1 MRRKLI
7 MADFKRRFKDLL
19 GFGGNESVAYDDS
32 AEDDFDYSDYD
43 ETEDTAAEEEEDAYV
58 SSAHYS
64 ARNASGTSSSNVR
77 PRGTRVS
84 SVSRGGA
91 SSGSSERSR
100 VLSMGATSNLRVVL
114 SKPAEFDDCQGV
126 CSHLRGHMT
135 VVLNLEFVRNVADRR
150 RIFDFVSGCC
160 FALDCNIQ
168 RVSELIYVIAPCD
181 VDIFSEAEDEDE
193 VSSYAF

>member
-1 MRRKLI
+1 

-19 GFGGNESVAYDDS
+19 GFGGNESVAYDDY
-32 AEDDFDYSDYD
+32 AEDDYDYSDYNDTQDTVD
-43 ETEDTAAEEEEDAYV
+43 EENTEDSYSSYSYSSRPMASASFSNVKPKSENR
-58 SSAHYS
+58 SSANSYS
-64 ARNASGTSSSNVR
+64 
-77 PRGTRVS
+77 
-84 SVSRGGA
+84 GA
-91 SSGSSERSR
+91 STGSSERSR
-100 VLSMGATSNLRVVL
+100 VLSMGAMSNLRVVL
-114 SKPAEFDDCQGV
+114 SKPMEFDDCQGV

-181 VDIFSEAEDEDE
+181 VDIFSEAEEDE
-193 VSSYAF
+193 ENLSATF

>member
-1 MRRKLI
+1 

-32 AEDDFDYSDYD
+32 AEDEYDYSDYD
-43 ETEDTAAEEEEDAYV
+43 ETEDGMEEEAEEDPYEASARYSSRTAASA
-58 SSAHYS
+58 SSYAKPKPD
-64 ARNASGTSSSNVR
+64 SGR
-77 PRGTRVS
+77 S
-84 SVSRGGA
+84 SVNSYR
-91 SSGSSERSR
+91 SGSAGTSERSR

-114 SKPAEFDDCQGV
+114 SKPIEFDDCQGV

-181 VDIFSEAEDEDE
+181 VDIFSEAEDDE
-193 VSSYAF
+193 ENSSYTF

>member
-1 MRRKLI
+1 MRRNLR

-32 AEDDFDYSDYD
+32 AEDDYDYSDYE
-43 ETEDTAAEEEEDAYV
+43 ETEDFREEEEPEDTYV
-58 SSAHYS
+58 SSARYTARAS
-64 ARNASGTSSSNVR
+64 AGASSSSVR
-77 PRGTRVS
+77 
-84 SVSRGGA
+84 SRAEGKASAFGGA
-91 SSGSSERSR
+91 SSNSSERSR
-100 VLSMGATSNLRVVL
+100 VLSMGAASNLKVVL
-114 SKPAEFDDCQGV
+114 SKPMEFDDCQGV

-181 VDIFSEAEDEDE
+181 VDIFSEAEDDE
-193 VSSYAF
+193 ETSSYTF

>member
-1 MRRKLI
+1 

-32 AEDDFDYSDYD
+32 ADEDFDYSDYD
-43 ETEDTAAEEEEDAYV
+43 ETEDFKQEEEQEDTYV
-58 SSAHYS
+58 SSARYS
-64 ARNASGTSSSNVR
+64 SRNTTSASTSNARPKVNSERSSGSYYN
-77 PRGTRVS
+77 
-84 SVSRGGA
+84 GA
-91 SSGSSERSR
+91 SAGSSERSR

-114 SKPAEFDDCQGV
+114 SKPLEFEDCQGV

-181 VDIFSEAEDEDE
+181 VDIFSEAEEDEDN
-193 VSSYAF
+193 SSYTF

>member
-1 MRRKLI
+1 

-32 AEDDFDYSDYD
+32 ADEDFDQSDYD
-43 ETEDTAAEEEEDAYV
+43 ETEDFKQEEEQEDTYV
-58 SSAHYS
+58 SSARYS
-64 ARNASGTSSSNVR
+64 SRNTTSASTSNARPKVNSERSSGSSYN
-77 PRGTRVS
+77 
-84 SVSRGGA
+84 GA
-91 SSGSSERSR
+91 SAGSSERSR

-114 SKPAEFDDCQGV
+114 SKPLEFEDCQGV

-181 VDIFSEAEDEDE
+181 VDIFSEAEEDEDN
-193 VSSYAF
+193 SSYTF

>member
-1 MRRKLI
+1 

-32 AEDDFDYSDYD
+32 AEEDYDYSDYD
-43 ETEDTAAEEEEDAYV
+43 ETEDLTEDEAPEDTYV
-58 SSAHYS
+58 SSERYS
-64 ARNASGTSSSNVR
+64 SRAAASASAPNAR
-77 PRGTRVS
+77 PRATG
-84 SVSRGGA
+84 SRASENSYRGA
-91 SSGSSERSR
+91 SAGSSERSR
-100 VLSMGATSNLRVVL
+100 ILNMGATSNLRVVL
-114 SKPAEFDDCQGV
+114 SKPMEFDDCQGV

-181 VDIFSEAEDEDE
+181 VDIFSEAEDDE
-193 VSSYAF
+193 ENSSYMF

>member
-1 MRRKLI
+1 

-43 ETEDTAAEEEEDAYV
+43 ETEDTAEEEEEDAYV

-77 PRGTRVS
+77 PRAEGTRVS
-84 SVSRGGA
+84 GA

-193 VSSYAF
+193 ASSYAF

>member
-1 MRRKLI
+1 

-43 ETEDTAAEEEEDAYV
+43 ETEDTAAAEEEDAFV
-58 SSAHYS
+58 SSARYS
-64 ARNASGTSSSNVR
+64 ARNASGTSSSNVSSR
-77 PRGTRVS
+77 AEGARVS
-84 SVSRGGA
+84 GASRGGT

-193 VSSYAF
+193 ASSYAF